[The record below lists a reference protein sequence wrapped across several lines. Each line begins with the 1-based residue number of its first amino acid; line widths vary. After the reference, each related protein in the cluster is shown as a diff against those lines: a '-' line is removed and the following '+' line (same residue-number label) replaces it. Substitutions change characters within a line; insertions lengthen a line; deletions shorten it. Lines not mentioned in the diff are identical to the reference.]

1 MRYAAPVMKPELLE
15 ALHAIVASGAAL
27 RTRWRFDWPVVLQQ
41 AAGALAWSASPA
53 ERPALVAI
61 VGGASSGKSTV
72 FNNLL
77 EGHAASRITAR
88 GHVTLGPIVAIHEQS
103 RESFEALTATG
114 ALLPGYR
121 VVASELDGNIV
132 GEPGVLTAVFHSLEH
147 LRSVWLLD
155 TPDFTSEAAHR
166 EGDVALSLLP
176 WFDRLLIVVDHER
189 WFDRQTISLLR
200 TESARW
206 GQRRMVL
213 FNRTREETLHETD
226 RAALAQQ
233 AERLAADG
241 MIVLEFRRGR
251 GLCRF
256 APGALDAAAPFLS
269 APPPDRRASLLA
281 AVGRAAGE
289 VLNQN
294 EERTARLAALRAA
307 LEAVVRD
314 TVPAPWDA
322 LTALMTPE
330 ERRHL
335 DVVARVL
342 RLHETGRWMLAQGR
356 RLQAAL
362 GRVPLVGTL
371 VGRADDPAPVV
382 DHSPVNRRQ
391 QALRYYEDRARR
403 QAWEMTRIVHA
414 SAFWDEVRRWTGTEP
429 TAAEFS
435 WTPAERAQ
443 VEQAADA
450 FDRAMTAWTAK
461 VEHECEGAGAHLS
474 GALSAGAVGLAIIL
488 IAVPGP
494 ITALT
499 AVGAQAALGAAL
511 SHLLAAT
518 GAGAVFG
525 KQIGRLVAVA
535 QERLW
540 GSAEFTAV
548 QHESKGL
555 CRLLEDAARKRM
567 AAALHAAE
575 ELVVPQSEPVHRALE
590 SVREAAEKIA

>member
-1 MRYAAPVMKPELLE
+1 MGYAAQVMKPDLLE
-15 ALHAIVASGAAL
+15 ALQAVVASGATL
-27 RTRWRFDWPVVLQQ
+27 RTRWHFDWPVVLQH
-41 AAGALAWSASPA
+41 AAGALSWIAGSAG
-53 ERPALVAI
+53 RPALVAI

-103 RESFEALTATG
+103 RESFEAQRSAG
-114 ALLPGYR
+114 ALWPGYC
-121 VVASELDGNIV
+121 VVTSELDGNIV
-132 GEPGVLTAVFHSLEH
+132 GAPGVLTVVFHSLER
-147 LRSVWLLD
+147 LRGVWLLD

-176 WFDRLLIVVDHER
+176 WFDRLLVVVDHER

-213 FNRTREETLHETD
+213 FNRTREQALHETD

-256 APGALDAAAPFLS
+256 APGALDEAHAFLRAA
-269 APPPDRRASLLA
+269 PPDRQSALLS
-281 AVGRAAGE
+281 AVGRAAGA

-294 EERTARLAALRAA
+294 EERSARLAVLRTS

-314 TVPAPWDA
+314 TTPAPWDA

-362 GRVPLVGTL
+362 GRVPLIGTMF
-371 VGRADDPAPVV
+371 GRADDLSPAADPDPV
-382 DHSPVNRRQ
+382 DRRQ
-391 QALRYYEDRARR
+391 LAGRFYEDRARR
-403 QAWEMTRIVHA
+403 QAWEMTRIVQA
-414 SAFWDEVRRWTGTEP
+414 SAFWDEVRRWTGAEPAATEF
-429 TAAEFS
+429 A

-443 VEQAADA
+443 VERAAEA
-450 FDRAMTAWTAK
+450 FDRAMAAWTAK

-474 GALSAGAVGLAIIL
+474 GALGAGAVGLAIVL

-548 QHESKGL
+548 QHESKSL

-575 ELVVPQSEPVHRALE
+575 ELVVPQSEPVRRALE
-590 SVREAAEKIA
+590 VLRMAAEKLE

>member
-1 MRYAAPVMKPELLE
+1 MKPELLD
-15 ALHAIVASGAAL
+15 ALHAVVATGAAL
-27 RTRWRFDWPVVLQQ
+27 RTRWHFDWPVALQQ
-41 AAGALAWSASPA
+41 AAGALAWSAASTG
-53 ERPALVAI
+53 RPALVAI

-77 EGHAASRITAR
+77 DGHAASRITAR

-103 RESFEALTATG
+103 RESFEAQIVSG

-121 VVASELDGNIV
+121 AVTSELDGNMV
-132 GEPGVLTAVFHSLEH
+132 GAPGVLTAVFHSLER
-147 LRSVWLLD
+147 LRGAWLLD

-176 WFDRLLIVVDHER
+176 WFDRLLVVVDHER

-206 GQRRMVL
+206 GQQRMVL
-213 FNRTREETLHETD
+213 FNRTREDALAETD

-233 AERLAADG
+233 AQRLAADG

-256 APGALDAAAPFLS
+256 APGALDEADAFLS
-269 APPPDRRASLLA
+269 AAPPDRQSALLS
-281 AVGRAAGE
+281 AVGRAAGA

-294 EERTARLAALRAA
+294 EERTARLAALRNA
-307 LEAVVRD
+307 LEAVVRT

-322 LTALMTPE
+322 LTALMTPA

-342 RLHETGRWMLAQGR
+342 RLHETGRWMLTQGR

-362 GRVPLVGTL
+362 GRVPLVGTIL
-371 VGRADDPAPVV
+371 GRADDPSPAADPDPV
-382 DHSPVNRRQ
+382 DRRQ
-391 QALRYYEDRARR
+391 LALRFYEDRARR
-403 QAWEMTRIVHA
+403 QAWEITRIVQA
-414 SAFWDEVRRWTGTEP
+414 SAFWDEVHRWTGAEP
-429 TAAEFS
+429 AAMEFS
-435 WTPAERAQ
+435 WTAGLRTE

-450 FDRAMTAWTAK
+450 FERAMSAWSKK

-474 GALSAGAVGLAIIL
+474 GALGAGAVGLAIVL

-499 AVGAQAALGAAL
+499 AVSAHAALGAAL

-548 QHESKGL
+548 QHESRSL
-555 CRLLEDAARKRM
+555 CRLLEDAARQRM
-567 AAALHAAE
+567 AAAMHAAE
-575 ELVVPQSEPVHRALE
+575 DLVVPENEPVHRALE
-590 SVREAAEKIA
+590 VLRQAAENLE